1 MRNRATHY
9 MNKCMVK
16 ITDSGINPQDYLN
29 QKKETSV
36 LSAQVSRKYIF
47 TRSRKAF
54 LVVSLTRESKLRKN
68 LWA

>member
-1 MRNRATHY
+1 
-9 MNKCMVK
+9 MVK

-29 QKKETSV
+29 QKKKETPV

-47 TRSRKAF
+47 TQSRKAF

-68 LWA
+68 IWA